1 MLSKHKSDAEG
12 RGRLWGP
19 YPMQVQKT
27 EVSSNA
33 HNTTSSVR
41 DVPLRFADE
50 VLWFNGSF
58 KARLSAEHNCTR
70 PLPPAAAAAAAA
82 AAAFR
87 PGGLP
92 RSVLVAQRRETQ
104 QNPTSET
111 AEKRKTSMPFLF
123 CQDTF
128 VRGAKKLV

>member
-1 MLSKHKSDAEG
+1 
-12 RGRLWGP
+12 
-19 YPMQVQKT
+19 MQVQKT

-33 HNTTSSVR
+33 HTTSSVR
-41 DVPLRFADE
+41 NVPLRFADE
-50 VLWFNGSF
+50 VLWFDGSF

-70 PLPPAAAAAAAA
+70 PLPPAAAA